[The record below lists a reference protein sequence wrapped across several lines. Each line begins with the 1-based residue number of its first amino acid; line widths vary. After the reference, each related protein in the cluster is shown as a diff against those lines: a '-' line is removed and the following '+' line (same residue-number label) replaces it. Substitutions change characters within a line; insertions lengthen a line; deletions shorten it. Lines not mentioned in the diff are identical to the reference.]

1 MLEFF
6 IVLVLVLAFPRLA
19 AIGIGVVLVGAVYA
33 VRVLVPVVLFGI
45 LALFV
50 LLLTR

>member
-6 IVLVLVLAFPRLA
+6 LVLVLVLAFPRLA
-19 AIGIGVVLVGAVYA
+19 AGVLVGAVYL
-33 VRVLVPVVLFGI
+33 VRVLVPLVLFGI
-45 LALFV
+45 AALFV